1 MVVRRPLL
9 LPKQWPTHVKS
20 GVLHA
25 ISLASVVLSFARS
38 RGTGRWRPQA
48 ELEQANTEIALLREE
63 LYIKDGRWERSKS
76 RLIRTKSSRFKPS
89 KFREQQAEPSRS
101 TR

>member
-25 ISLASVVLSFARS
+25 ISLASVVLTFARS
-38 RGTGRWRPQA
+38 RATGRRRLQA
-48 ELEQANTEIALLREE
+48 ELEQANSEIALLQEE
-63 LYIKDGRWERSKS
+63 LYIKDARWERSRS
-76 RLIRTKSSRFKPS
+76 RRRPHYTPIQRMQLL
-89 KFREQQAEPSRS
+89 
-101 TR
+101 